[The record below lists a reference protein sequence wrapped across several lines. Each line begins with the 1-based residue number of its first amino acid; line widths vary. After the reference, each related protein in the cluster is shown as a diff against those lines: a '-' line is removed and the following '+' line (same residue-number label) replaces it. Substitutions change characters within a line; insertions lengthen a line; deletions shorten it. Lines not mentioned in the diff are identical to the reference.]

1 MKMKFSVTIPAFKTV
16 FLERAIKSVLSQTYS
31 DFELIIVDD
40 CSPENINS
48 VVSKFNDNR
57 IRYYRNE
64 KNCGAV
70 RVVDNW
76 NICLNYARGEYVICM
91 GDDDLLAPNALAEYN
106 RLSILYPNINLL
118 HSRVI
123 IINENDL
130 PVSITPER
138 PEQESHLSFIYN
150 RLQGRIQFIGDFCFK
165 TEKLRKFGGF
175 YFLPLAWASDDIS
188 SFICSDNG
196 VANTNIPTFF
206 YRINQYTISNNGKTE
221 IKLDAINKE
230 QDWYEDYFRNYKA
243 NTLIEK
249 LELKEIK
256 KNITKSF
263 IKKRA
268 RTIGT
273 EMSNNFLSLF
283 KWIYY
288 QKKYRLNSKIF
299 LLSIIEYLKK

>member
-1 MKMKFSVTIPAFKTV
+1 MKFSVAIPAFKTI
-16 FLERAIKSVLSQTYS
+16 FLEKAIRSVLSQTYN

-40 CSPENINS
+40 CSPENIKEI
-48 VVSKFNDNR
+48 VSRFNDKR

-64 KNCGAV
+64 KNCGAI

-91 GDDDLLAPNALAEYN
+91 GDDDMLAPEALAEYS
-106 RLSILYPNINLL
+106 RLSTLYPNISLL

-123 IINENDL
+123 IINENDV
-130 PVSITPER
+130 PISITQER
-138 PEQESHLSFIYN
+138 PELESHLSFIYS
-150 RLQGRIQFIGDFCFK
+150 RMQGRVQFIGDFCFK
-165 TEKLRKFGGF
+165 TEKLRSVGGF

-188 SFICSDNG
+188 SFICSDKG

-206 YRINQYTISNNGKTE
+206 YRINQYTISTNGKTN
-221 IKLDAINKE
+221 IKLEAINKE

-263 IKKRA
+263 IKKRS
-268 RTIGT
+268 RTIGVD
-273 EMSNNFLSLF
+273 MSANCLSFF
-283 KWIYY
+283 KWIFYR
-288 QKKYRLNSKIF
+288 KKYRLNSKVL
-299 LLSIIEYLKK
+299 LLSVIEYLKKQ